1 MTTLSI
7 PLHRMDKCKIC
18 GSLVPTEN
26 LPNHLL
32 ADARMLRLIK
42 DTHPELSRQECED
55 HLRTLSGNSQ

>member
-1 MTTLSI
+1 
-7 PLHRMDKCKIC
+7 MDKCKIC

-55 HLRTLSGNSQ
+55 HLRTLSGNYQ